1 MPNLSLELFIM
12 KKKNLLPCFTK
23 ANIVKSYVLT
33 SGYPVRSFLLIY
45 VSIFMV
51 SHPEIL
57 NVAVMGCSKMI
68 TGLSKKLLPG
78 KPQNVLSLIIYR

>member
-1 MPNLSLELFIM
+1 MPNLYLELLVM
-12 KKKNLLPCFTK
+12 RKKPLPCFTK

-33 SGYPVRSFLLIY
+33 SRYPVRSFLLIY

-57 NVAVMGCSKMI
+57 NVAVMCCSKTI
-68 TGLSKKLLPG
+68 TGLSKKIAAWKATECFVINYL
-78 KPQNVLSLIIYR
+78 